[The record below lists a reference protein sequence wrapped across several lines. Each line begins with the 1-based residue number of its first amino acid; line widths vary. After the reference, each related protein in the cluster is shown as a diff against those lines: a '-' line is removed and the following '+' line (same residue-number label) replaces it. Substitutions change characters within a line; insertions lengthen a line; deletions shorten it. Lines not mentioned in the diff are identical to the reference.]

1 MLNLNPSLPINNHST
16 TSNFTVQQ
24 KIFLYK
30 NFSCSKIKEEVYLS
44 HLYISIFENLPSK
57 STMKA

>member
-1 MLNLNPSLPINNHST
+1 MNNHST

-24 KIFLYK
+24 NIFLYK